1 MSHPA
6 PLTETQRAQIG
17 RRHPFPP
24 PGSAPPP
31 VPTPTFPA
39 HPFPPPPS
47 IPPSSP
53 PAPEF
58 PPPTNPDPRVGGGG
72 PRREADGLTKQLV
85 AAGKLVRLNPQWRPN
100 SYLARTDPR
109 DVARVEESTF
119 ICSPSEEDAG
129 PTNNWRD
136 PRDMRT
142 ELRGVFDGSMK
153 GRTMYVVPFSMGPL
167 GGGISQLGV
176 QLTDSPYAVL
186 SMGIMTRTGEGV
198 YRLIE
203 AGEPW
208 MRTVHSVGYPLVDG
222 LGRSRDDVVWPCNDT
237 K

>member
-1 MSHPA
+1 MSHTA

-39 HPFPPPPS
+39 HPVPPPRS
-47 IPPSSP
+47 IPAWSRGSPELPRSPNPITSSGAMSP
-53 PAPEF
+53 PLKPTAP
-58 PPPTNPDPRVGGGG
+58 PNPDHIVGWEGS
-72 PRREADGLTKQLV
+72 RREADGLTKQLV

-176 QLTDSPYAVL
+176 QLTDSP
-186 SMGIMTRTGEGV
+186 
-198 YRLIE
+198 
-203 AGEPW
+203 
-208 MRTVHSVGYPLVDG
+208 
-222 LGRSRDDVVWPCNDT
+222 
-237 K
+237 